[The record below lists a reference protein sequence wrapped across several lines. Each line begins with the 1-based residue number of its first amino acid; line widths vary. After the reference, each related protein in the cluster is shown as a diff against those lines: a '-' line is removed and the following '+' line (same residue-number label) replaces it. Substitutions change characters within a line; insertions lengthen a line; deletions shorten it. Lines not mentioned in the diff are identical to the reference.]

1 MQIQQLT
8 IENFKKFR
16 ECRIEFDPH
25 FNLLVGDNATGK
37 TSVLDALTI
46 AIDAWFLGMRTAEKA
61 GGIDGDDVHLA
72 PIPHPDS
79 TTFFEKQFPA
89 RIEAK
94 GLVQGQSIEWS
105 RELLREGGKT
115 TTGRTKEIA
124 SLAEQAD
131 HAVREGKGVVLPLIC
146 SFGAERLWF
155 ESFHLNK
162 PKKKGDITP
171 RRPSRFDGYRDC
183 TAFDIQETE
192 LIGWMLAEFS
202 VSKQRGIPTVAWGA
216 MKRAI
221 LTCVEY
227 TTDLFYDYRLN
238 EFIVRM
244 EGLGDQ
250 LFSNLSAGQ
259 RIMLTLIG
267 DLVRRVVMLNPD
279 LGEKALLETP
289 GVVLI
294 DELDLHLHPKW
305 QRRVI
310 HDLKKTFP
318 RVQFIAT
325 THSPQLIGEAIPEEI
340 RILENGGVFKPERSF
355 GVDSDEILEE
365 VMKTNRRNIEIDGLL
380 KHLSDLIDREDIDR
394 AREVLSQVEARL
406 GANDP
411 EVTGANTMLKL
422 LESTQ

>member
-1 MQIQQLT
+1 M
-8 IENFKKFR
+8 
-16 ECRIEFDPH
+16 
-25 FNLLVGDNATGK
+25 
-37 TSVLDALTI
+37 
-46 AIDAWFLGMRTAEKA
+46 
-61 GGIDGDDVHLA
+61 
-72 PIPHPDS
+72 
-79 TTFFEKQFPA
+79 
-89 RIEAK
+89 
-94 GLVQGQSIEWS
+94 QGQPIKWS

-131 HAVREGKGVVLPLIC
+131 HAVREGKEIVLPLIC
-146 SFGAERLWF
+146 SYGAERLWF
-155 ESFHLNK
+155 ESFHLIK
-162 PKKKGDITP
+162 PKKKEGITP

-183 TAFDIQETE
+183 TAFNIQETE

-202 VSKQRGIPTVAWGA
+202 VSKQRGTPTIAWSA
-216 MKRAI
+216 MKGAI
-221 LTCVEY
+221 ITCVEY
-227 TTDLFYDYRLN
+227 TTDLFFDDRLN

-244 EGLGDQ
+244 ECLGDQ
-250 LFSNLSAGQ
+250 QFSSMSDGQ

-267 DLVRRVVMLNPD
+267 DLVRRVVMLNPH

-318 RVQFIAT
+318 RLQFIAT
-325 THSPQLIGEAIPEEI
+325 THSPQLIGEALPEEI
-340 RILENGGVFKPERSF
+340 RILENGGVSKPERSF
-355 GVDSDEILEE
+355 GVDSSEILEE
-365 VMKTNRRNIEIDGLL
+365 VMKSSRRNIEIDRLL
-380 KHLSDLIDREDIDR
+380 KDLSELIDREEIGR
-394 AREVLSQVEARL
+394 ARQVLSQVEARL

-411 EVTGANTMLKL
+411 EVTGANTLITL

>member
-1 MQIQQLT
+1 VQIQQLT
-8 IENFKKFR
+8 IKNFRKFR
-16 ECRIEFDPH
+16 ECRIEFDPR

-37 TSVLDALTI
+37 TAVLDALTI
-46 AIDAWFLGMRTAEKA
+46 AIDSWFLGMRSAEKA
-61 GGIDGDDVHLA
+61 GGIDGDDAHLV
-72 PIPHPDS
+72 PIPHADS
-79 TTFFEKQFPA
+79 TTFEKQFPA

-94 GLVQGQSIEWS
+94 GLVQGQPIEWS

-115 TTGRTKEIA
+115 TTGRTREIA

-131 HAVREGKGVVLPLIC
+131 HAVREGKEIVLPLIC
-146 SFGAERLWF
+146 SYGAERLWF
-155 ESFHLNK
+155 ESFHFNK
-162 PKKKGDITP
+162 PKKKEDTAP
-171 RRPSRFDGYRDC
+171 RRPSRFDGYRDS
-183 TAFDIQETE
+183 TAFNIQETE
-192 LIGWMLAEFS
+192 LIAWMKTEYL
-202 VSKQRGIPTVAWGA
+202 VSRQRGVPTIAWSA
-216 MKRAI
+216 VKSAI

-227 TTDLFYDYRLN
+227 TTDLFFDDRLN

-267 DLVRRVVMLNPD
+267 DLVRRVVMLNPH

-310 HDLKKTFP
+310 SDLKKTFP

-325 THSPQLIGEAIPEEI
+325 THSPQLIGEALPEEI

-355 GVDSDEILEE
+355 GVDSSEILEE
-365 VMKTNRRNIEIDGLL
+365 VMKSPRRNIEIGRLL
-380 KHLSDLIDREDIDR
+380 KDLSELIDREDIKR
-394 AREVLSQVEARL
+394 AREVLSQVEERL

-411 EVTGANTMLKL
+411 EVTGANTLISL
-422 LESTQ
+422 LESTK

>member
-1 MQIQQLT
+1 MQIQELT
-8 IENFKKFR
+8 IKNFKKFR

-37 TSVLDALTI
+37 TSVLDALAI
-46 AIDAWFLGMRTAEKA
+46 AIDSWFLGMRTAERA
-61 GGIDGDDVHLA
+61 GGIDGDHVHLVA
-72 PIPHPDS
+72 IPHPDS
-79 TTFFEKQFPA
+79 TTFEKQFTA

-94 GLVQGQSIEWS
+94 GLVQGQRIEWS

-115 TTGRTKEIA
+115 TTGGTKEIA

-131 HAVREGKGVVLPLIC
+131 HAVREGKEVVLPLIC
-146 SFGAERLWF
+146 SYGAERLWF

-162 PKKKGDITP
+162 PKKKDDTTP
-171 RRPSRFDGYRDC
+171 LRPSRFDGYRDC
-183 TAFDIQETE
+183 TAFNIQETD
-192 LIGWMLAEFS
+192 LIGWMLAEYS
-202 VSKQRGIPTVAWGA
+202 VSKQRGSPTIAWSA
-216 MKRAI
+216 MKGAI
-221 LTCVEY
+221 FACVEY
-227 TTDLFYDYRLN
+227 TTDLFYDYRPN
-238 EFIVRM
+238 EFVVRM

-250 LFSNLSAGQ
+250 LFSNLSDGQ

-267 DLVRRVVMLNPD
+267 DLVRRVVMLNPQ

-325 THSPQLIGEAIPEEI
+325 THSPQLIGEALPEEI

-355 GVDSDEILEE
+355 GVDSGEILEE
-365 VMKTNRRNIEIDGLL
+365 VMKTSRRNVEIGNLL
-380 KHLSDLIDREDIDR
+380 KHLSELIDGEEINR

-411 EVTGANTMLKL
+411 EVTGANTMINL
-422 LESTQ
+422 LESTR

>member
-8 IENFKKFR
+8 IKNFQKFR
-16 ECRIEFDPH
+16 DCRIEFDPH

-37 TSVLDALTI
+37 TSVLDALAI
-46 AIDAWFLGMRTAEKA
+46 AIDSWFLGMRTAEKA
-61 GGIDGDDVHLA
+61 GGIDGDRVHVV

-79 TTFFEKQFPA
+79 TTFEKQFPA

-94 GLVQGQSIEWS
+94 GLVQGQRIEWC

-115 TTGRTKEIA
+115 TIGRAKEIA

-131 HAVREGKGVVLPLIC
+131 HAVREGNEIVLPLIC
-146 SFGAERLWF
+146 SYGAERLWF
-155 ESFHLNK
+155 ESSHLNK
-162 PKKKGDITP
+162 PKKKEDTKP

-183 TAFDIQETE
+183 TAFNIQETD
-192 LIGWMLAEFS
+192 LIGWMQAEFS
-202 VSKQRGIPTVAWGA
+202 TSTQRGVPTIAWSA
-216 MKRAI
+216 MKGAI
-221 LTCVEY
+221 LACVEY
-227 TTDLFYDYRLN
+227 TTDLSFDDRLN
-238 EFIVRM
+238 EFVVRM

-250 LFSNLSAGQ
+250 LFSNLSDGQ

-267 DLVRRVVMLNPD
+267 DIVRRIVILNPH

-289 GVVLI
+289 GIALV

-325 THSPQLIGEAIPEEI
+325 THSPQLIGEALPEEI
-340 RILENGGVFKPERSF
+340 RILENGGVSKPERSF
-355 GVDSDEILEE
+355 GLDSGEILEE
-365 VMKTNRRNIEIDGLL
+365 VMRSSRRNLKVDGLL
-380 KHLSDLIDREDIDR
+380 KRLSELIDLEDIVR

-411 EVTGANTMLKL
+411 EVTGANTMINL

>member
-1 MQIQQLT
+1 VQIQQLT
-8 IENFKKFR
+8 VKNFKKFR

-37 TSVLDALTI
+37 TSVLDALAI

-61 GGIDGDDVHLA
+61 GGIYGDEVHLV
-72 PIPHPDS
+72 PIPHLDS
-79 TTFFEKQFPA
+79 TTFEKQFPA

-94 GLVQGQSIEWS
+94 GLVQGQTIEWS
-105 RELLREGGKT
+105 RELLREGGKAT
-115 TTGRTKEIA
+115 IGRTKEIA

-131 HAVREGKGVVLPLIC
+131 HAVREGKEVVLPLIC
-146 SFGAERLWF
+146 SYGAERLWF
-155 ESFHLNK
+155 ESSHLNK
-162 PKKKGDITP
+162 PRKKEDNTP

-183 TAFDIQETE
+183 TAFNIQESD
-192 LIGWMLAEFS
+192 LIAWMQAEYS
-202 VSKQRGIPTVAWGA
+202 ASRQRGVPTIAWSA
-216 MKRAI
+216 MRGAI
-221 LTCVEY
+221 LACVEY
-227 TTDLFYDYRLN
+227 TTDLFFDDRLN
-238 EFIVRM
+238 EFVVRM

-250 LFSNLSAGQ
+250 LFSNLSDGQ

-267 DLVRRVVMLNPD
+267 DLVRRVVILNPH

-289 GVVLI
+289 GVALV

-325 THSPQLIGEAIPEEI
+325 THSPQLIGEALPEEI
-340 RILENGGVFKPERSF
+340 RILENGGVFRPDRSF
-355 GVDSDEILEE
+355 GVDSSEILEE
-365 VMKTNRRNIEIDGLL
+365 VMKSNRRNIEIDRLL
-380 KHLSDLIDREDIDR
+380 KDLSELIDREDIDR
-394 AREVLSQVEARL
+394 AREVLSQVEERL

-411 EVTGANTMLKL
+411 EVTGANTLIDL
-422 LESTQ
+422 LDSTR

>member
-1 MQIQQLT
+1 VQIQELT
-8 IENFKKFR
+8 IKNFQKFR

-46 AIDAWFLGMRTAEKA
+46 AVDSWFLGMRTAEKA
-61 GGIDGDDVHLA
+61 GGIDGDDVHLVA
-72 PIPHPDS
+72 IPHPDS
-79 TTFFEKQFPA
+79 TTFEKQFPA
-89 RIEAK
+89 RIGTK
-94 GLVQGQSIEWS
+94 GLVQGKTIEWS

-131 HAVREGKGVVLPLIC
+131 QAVREGKEVVLPLIC
-146 SFGAERLWF
+146 SYGAERLWF
-155 ESFHLNK
+155 ESFHLNR
-162 PKKKGDITP
+162 PKKKDDITP

-183 TAFDIQETE
+183 TAFNIQETE

-227 TTDLFYDYRLN
+227 TIDLFYDDRLN

-244 EGLGDQ
+244 DGLGDQ

-267 DLVRRVVMLNPD
+267 DLVRRAVMLNPD
-279 LGEKALLETP
+279 LGEKAPLETP

-294 DELDLHLHPKW
+294 DELDLHLHPNW

-325 THSPQLIGEAIPEEI
+325 THSPQLIGEALPEEI
-340 RILENGGVFKPERSF
+340 RILEKGGVSKPERSF
-355 GVDSDEILEE
+355 GLDSSEILEE
-365 VMKTNRRNIEIDGLL
+365 VMSSSRRNIEIDRLL
-380 KHLSDLIDREDIDR
+380 KNLSELIDREEINK

-411 EVTGANTMLKL
+411 EVTGANTMINL
-422 LESTQ
+422 LESTR

>member
-1 MQIQQLT
+1 VQIQQLT
-8 IENFKKFR
+8 IKNFKKFR

-72 PIPHPDS
+72 PIHHPDS
-79 TTFFEKQFPA
+79 TTFEKQFPA

-94 GLVQGQSIEWS
+94 GLVQGKSIEWS

-131 HAVREGKGVVLPLIC
+131 HAVRDGKEVVLPLIC
-146 SFGAERLWF
+146 SYGAERLWF
-155 ESFHLNK
+155 EYFHRDQ
-162 PKKKGDITP
+162 PKKKDDSTP
-171 RRPSRFDGYRDC
+171 RRPSRFDGYLDC
-183 TAFDIQETE
+183 TGFNIQESD
-192 LIGWMLAEFS
+192 LIAWMKAEFLAS
-202 VSKQRGIPTVAWGA
+202 RQRGASTIAWSAIKGA
-216 MKRAI
+216 VLA
-221 LTCVEY
+221 CVEY
-227 TTDLFYDYRLN
+227 TTDLFFDDRLN
-238 EFIVRM
+238 EFVVRM

-250 LFSNLSAGQ
+250 LFSTLSHGQ

-267 DLVRRVVMLNPD
+267 DIVRRVVKLNLD

-310 HDLKKTFP
+310 KDLKKTFP

-325 THSPQLIGEAIPEEI
+325 THSPQLIGEALPEEI

-355 GVDSDEILEE
+355 GLDSSEILEE
-365 VMKTNRRNIEIDGLL
+365 VMKSNRRDIEVDGLL
-380 KHLSDLIDREDIDR
+380 KRLSELIDQEDMDR
-394 AREVLSQVEARL
+394 AREVLSQVEERL

-411 EVTGANTMLKL
+411 EVTGANTMINL